1 MSEDIDL
8 EWNLYHDNE
17 NRNYHDI
24 KRIEQLEE
32 YVRKMANPDNEF
44 YVSHYREYEVK
55 ELDGTIR
62 MEKVGIIKNIQ
73 QMAKDAKKALGKE

>member
-17 NRNYHDI
+17 NRNYHDV

-32 YVRKMANPDNEF
+32 YVRKMSDPNNVF
-44 YVSHYREYEVK
+44 YVSHTREYEVK
-55 ELDGTIR
+55 EPDGTVRI
-62 MEKVGIIKNIQ
+62 EKVSYIKNIQ
-73 QMAKDAKKALGKE
+73 QMAKDAKKALEK